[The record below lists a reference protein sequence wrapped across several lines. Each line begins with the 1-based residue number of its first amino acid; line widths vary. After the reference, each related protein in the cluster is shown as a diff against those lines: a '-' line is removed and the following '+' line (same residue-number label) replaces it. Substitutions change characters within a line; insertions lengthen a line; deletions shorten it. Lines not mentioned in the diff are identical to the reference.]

1 MTTAANVS
9 ARETQSTNPS
19 GRINKRKLTDWGW
32 GYLMVAPTIIGLI
45 VLNIW
50 PIIQT
55 IAYSFCRV
63 VDFDPPKFVGLQN
76 WAHLFQDAQV
86 GQATINTVI
95 YAVVTVAVG
104 VFLSLV
110 VAILLNTKIKGRS
123 VYRTL
128 FFLPVVS
135 TPAAIAMVWRWL
147 LNNDYGIV
155 NYVLSLVGIKG
166 PNWLGDGN
174 FVLISVMVVGIWSMV
189 GYNMIIFLSGLQEIP
204 ETFYEAADMDGAG
217 TLRKFW
223 HITVPLISPTM
234 FFVMITTIISS
245 LQVFDI
251 IFMMVDKGNPAL
263 PQVMP
268 LVYLFYKYTFI
279 QYNKGY
285 GSTIAVF
292 LFLITMLATAVQLIL
307 QKKWVHY
314 DD

>member
-32 GYLMVAPTIIGLI
+32 GYLMVAPTIISLI

-147 LNNDYGIV
+147 LNNDYGASSTTCCP
-155 NYVLSLVGIKG
+155 LSASKAPTGWVTAI
-166 PNWLGDGN
+166 
-174 FVLISVMVVGIWSMV
+174 
-189 GYNMIIFLSGLQEIP
+189 LSS
-204 ETFYEAADMDGAG
+204 F
-217 TLRKFW
+217 R
-223 HITVPLISPTM
+223 
-234 FFVMITTIISS
+234 
-245 LQVFDI
+245 
-251 IFMMVDKGNPAL
+251 
-263 PQVMP
+263 
-268 LVYLFYKYTFI
+268 
-279 QYNKGY
+279 
-285 GSTIAVF
+285 
-292 LFLITMLATAVQLIL
+292 
-307 QKKWVHY
+307 
-314 DD
+314 